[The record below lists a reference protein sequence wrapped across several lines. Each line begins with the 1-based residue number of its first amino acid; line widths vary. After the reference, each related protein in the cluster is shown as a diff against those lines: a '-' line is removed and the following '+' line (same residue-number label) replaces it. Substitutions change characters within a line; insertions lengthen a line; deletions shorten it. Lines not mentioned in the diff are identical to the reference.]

1 MTCVIVGADS
11 AEVSDRVRR
20 VADRS
25 GIDPDAVPES
35 WVVGTIEQAAERFGT
50 LAEAGVS
57 RVMCQHLLHEDA
69 GAVALIAE
77 VAARLG

>member
-1 MTCVIVGADS
+1 MTCVIIGAD
-11 AEVSDRVRR
+11 ADDARDRVRR
-20 VADRS
+20 VADKT
-25 GIDPDAVPES
+25 GADPEAVPES
-35 WVVGTIEQAAERFGT
+35 WVVGTVDEARERFRE

-77 VAARLG
+77 VARAL